1 VIENIGK
8 NERFSKNKIF
18 LQNFHNEVLNKGV
31 QGKEGEKVVTMKIVS
46 VGDAPDR
53 HYLLPAFDPQ
63 TGEVI
68 VDNDKILDKYRS
80 LIESGE
86 IQSYKN
92 PIEAEKDRVIMY
104 KEIIGVE

>member
-1 VIENIGK
+1 MFDLLRKHGPEEVDNYHIEVAGNGAWK
-8 NERFSKNKIF
+8 N
-18 LQNFHNEVLNKGV
+18 L
-31 QGKEGEKVVTMKIVS
+31 VVSTL
-46 VGDAPDR
+46 D
-53 HYLLPAFDPQ
+53 